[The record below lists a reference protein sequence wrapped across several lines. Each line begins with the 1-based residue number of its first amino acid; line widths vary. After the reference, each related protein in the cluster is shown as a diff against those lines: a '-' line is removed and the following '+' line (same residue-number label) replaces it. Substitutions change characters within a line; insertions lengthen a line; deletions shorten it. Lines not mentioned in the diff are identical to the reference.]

1 MTALKKQKIKISLI
15 VILTLLSFNC
25 YAEDLSIQKG
35 VTTKAEVSDALNKP
49 YITKMIGG
57 KELWFYKDTGNK
69 SFPLLSDKQ
78 MLLFIQFNDYG
89 IVEDVGGITE
99 SNIPRLIPRSSL
111 QIWKGDRDEKQR
123 LENRARNQVKYGKPY
138 QETRD
143 EKGEAWYYV
152 ISKEPTD
159 KQDVYKTTM
168 KEIKFDNYGKFIK
181 ERIFDTV
188 AYERALTSE
197 EKAKFDANSILKEA
211 RLQTK
216 DATKELIIGDA
227 DTAYRR
233 GSAYNDAKQYDKAI
247 PWFKRAV
254 ELKPDYG
261 MAYIGLAYAY
271 QETGQEELAI
281 PNYEKGIS
289 FEPKFKAVYAP
300 LVFYYMKKE
309 NVDRAYKYAKE
320 ACQLDPANPGINK
333 VVKGLEN
340 TFGKTLTVSIG
351 STRDEIVRML
361 GQPATFYKLGAIN
374 KDGVPE
380 QLEYLLYSRQNW
392 DVVYNLKNDV
402 VYEIKFKKH

>member
-1 MTALKKQKIKISLI
+1 MSTFKKQKIEIILI
-15 VILTLLSFNC
+15 AIAILLSLNC
-25 YAEDLSIQKG
+25 YAEGLSIQKG
-35 VTTKAEVSDALNKP
+35 VTTKAEISDALEKP
-49 YITKMIGG
+49 YLTKMIGG
-57 KELWFYKDTGNK
+57 KELWFYKNTGNK

-89 IVEDVGGITE
+89 IVEDVGGIAE
-99 SNIPRLIPRSSL
+99 DNIPRLIPRSSL

-123 LENRARNQVKYGKPY
+123 LENRARNQAKYGKPY

-159 KQDVYKTTM
+159 KKEVLKAKM
-168 KEIKFDNYGKFIK
+168 KEIRFDNYGKFVK
-181 ERIFDTV
+181 ERTFDTV
-188 AYERALTSE
+188 LYERALTPE
-197 EKAKFDANSILKEA
+197 EKANFDADSILKEA

-233 GSAYNDAKQYDKAI
+233 GSGYNDAKQYDKAI
-247 PWFKRAV
+247 PWFRRAV

-271 QETGQEELAI
+271 QETGQEDLAI

-289 FEPKFKAVYAP
+289 FEPKFKAAYAP
-300 LVFYYMKKE
+300 LAFYYMKKE
-309 NVDRAYKYAKE
+309 DVGRAYQYAKE
-320 ACQLDPANPGINK
+320 AQQLDLANPGINK
-333 VVKGLEN
+333 VVNGLEN

-351 STRDEIVRML
+351 TTRDEIVKML
-361 GQPATFYKLGAIN
+361 GAPALFHKLSAIT

-380 QLEYLLYSRQNW
+380 QLEYLLYPRRNW

-402 VYEIKFKKH
+402 VYEIKFKKK